1 MTAHLSGVA
10 KVGSRTKDLTKR
22 LQAGEIAVINH
33 DDLDPVAV
41 DGLVDAGVAVVV
53 NAVESFS
60 GRYPNVGPRDLVAA
74 GVVLV
79 DSVGE
84 TVMDAISDGA
94 PVEVTWDQDGNASVV
109 QFGKSVANGRRRTLD
124 ELETALQDSRRNV
137 GDQLEA
143 FAENTLAYMLEERHL
158 ATDAPDLPA
167 SRVDFKGR
175 HVLIVV
181 RGVDFKE
188 DLAALKQSGYL
199 REMSPIVIGV
209 DGGADALLEQG
220 VTPDIIIGDFDSV
233 SESTLRCGAELIV
246 HAYSG
251 GRAPGVQR
259 LADLGLEYLL
269 FESAG
274 TSEDIAML
282 LAYELGAELLVAVG
296 THSSMED
303 FLDKGRRG
311 MASTFLVRLKV
322 GRMLVDVKGVNR
334 LYRPVV
340 RTRDVWLFGTVMLA
354 SLVAVVSISE
364 PVRLWGKSVWVWLK
378 SVFG

>member
-1 MTAHLSGVA
+1 MTAHLLGVA
-10 KVGSRTKDLTKR
+10 KVGGRTKDLTKR

-53 NAVESFS
+53 NAGESFS

-79 DSVGE
+79 DAVGE
-84 TVMDAISDGA
+84 AVMDAISDGA

-109 QFGKSVANGRRRTLD
+109 QFGKSIANGRRRTLD

-181 RGVDFKE
+181 RGIDFKE

-251 GRAPGVQR
+251 GRAPGAQR

-340 RTRDVWLFGTVMLA
+340 RTRDVWLFAMVMLA
-354 SLVAVVSISE
+354 SLVAVVSVSE